1 MSPSKY
7 QYLKHLTVTLRIMG
21 VGLQHEIKGLDR
33 WLNAP
38 GLLTITLVLN
48 YMVNDIHSTPALAS
62 PGLFI
67 GQTLVRLPL
76 SAAAT
81 ARTG

>member
-1 MSPSKY
+1 
-7 QYLKHLTVTLRIMG
+7 
-21 VGLQHEIKGLDR
+21 
-33 WLNAP
+33 
-38 GLLTITLVLN
+38 VLN